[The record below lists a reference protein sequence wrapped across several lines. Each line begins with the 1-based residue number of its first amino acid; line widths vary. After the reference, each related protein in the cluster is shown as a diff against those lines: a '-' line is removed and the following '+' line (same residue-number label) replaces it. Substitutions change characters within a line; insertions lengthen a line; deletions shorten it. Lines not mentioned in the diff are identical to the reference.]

1 MGDVSFPAPAIAGP
15 VITDPSVRQSCS
27 LAGISM
33 MRGKLVDLDKLQKL
47 IEQNIVEAEEAE
59 TKGDLINAAL
69 FALRIIKASCDATIG
84 ILATALPGPAS
95 KAVAAGYGA
104 AEPFATNVGK
114 LSAGQSVSG
123 KEWAKA
129 GNAALMNG
137 VKMAD
142 KTDTLSDFY
151 SLTKIKNDIIIDAA
165 AQDEKAIIKDLA
177 NYGIELTKM
186 SVKFAGK
193 KTWGKVI
200 SIGKQLVTAGQKY
213 VEAYKEMKDGDI
225 SAQLQGAKRMAN
237 AQLLRVQQQI
247 GTLRQAL
254 SDCELE
260 MAKASAAPSFTPA
273 RASEMV
279 CR

>member
-1 MGDVSFPAPAIAGP
+1 MSDTALMSRPSAGP
-15 VITDPSVRQSCS
+15 AITDPSMRQSCS

-33 MRGKLVDLDKLQKL
+33 MRGKLVDLEKLQQL
-47 IEQNIVEAEEAE
+47 IQQNIVEAEEAE

-69 FALRIIKASCDATIG
+69 FALRIIKATCDATVS
-84 ILATALPGPAS
+84 ILATATGPAS
-95 KAVAAGYGA
+95 KGIAAAYGA

-114 LSAGQSVSG
+114 LSAGTSVSG
-123 KEWAKA
+123 AEWAKA
-129 GNAALMNG
+129 GNAAAMNAL
-137 VKMAD
+137 KAAD
-142 KTDTLSDFY
+142 KTDTLGDFY

-165 AQDEKAIIKDLA
+165 AQDEKAIIKDLT

-193 KTWGKVI
+193 KTWGTVI

-225 SAQLQGAKRMAN
+225 SAQMQGAKRMAN
-237 AQLLRVQQQI
+237 AQLLRIQQQI
-247 GTLRQAL
+247 AELRRAL
-254 SDCELE
+254 NDCELA
-260 MAKASAAPSFTPA
+260 MAKADTGPLFTPA
-273 RASEMV
+273 RPADMV

>member
-1 MGDVSFPAPAIAGP
+1 MSELGGAVF
-15 VITDPSVRQSCS
+15 DPKARQSCS

-33 MRGKLVDLDKLQKL
+33 MRGKLVDLEKLQKL

-69 FALRIIKASCDATIG
+69 FALRVIKASCDATVS
-84 ILATALPGPAS
+84 ILATVDPTPVM
-95 KAVAAGYGA
+95 KAWAAGYGA

-114 LSAGQSVSG
+114 LGAGQSVSG

-129 GNAALMNG
+129 GNAAAMNG
-137 VKMAD
+137 LKMANGD
-142 KTDTLSDFY
+142 GTLSDFY

-165 AQDEKAIIKDLA
+165 AQDEKAILKDLT

-193 KTWGKVI
+193 KTWGTVI
-200 SIGKQLVTAGQKY
+200 SIGKQLVSAGQKY
-213 VEAYKEMKDGDI
+213 AEAYEELKAGDI
-225 SAQLQGAKRMAN
+225 SSQMQGAKRMAR

-247 GTLRQAL
+247 AELRQAVVQ
-254 SDCELE
+254 CELSL
-260 MAKASAAPSFTPA
+260 AGA
-273 RASEMV
+273 
-279 CR
+279 